1 MNANEEMNL
10 IEAVGEYT
18 GNHLK
23 DKDKTQAAIREINRF
38 VKHFQGDRILQTI
51 TPSQIG
57 VYAEQVAKNT
67 TSEEA
72 VEGLQ
77 AVRKF
82 LAYVHKQ
89 EITEVNLATHFRVRK
104 SKGGVKAGRGKS
116 LSQKGGQEMTQEGHD
131 QLTSEKELLESNRV
145 TISEAIQT
153 AAEDGDVREN
163 APLEAAREQQG
174 REEARIKEI
183 EGMLRSAIIV
193 DSSGKG
199 AKTARVGT
207 TIVIEDTDR
216 KKKSKYTLVSP
227 SEANP
232 LEGKISDASPLGKAL
247 IGKRT
252 GQKAVAVT
260 PKGQTNLKI
269 LDIN

>member
-1 MNANEEMNL
+1 MASNNEMNL
-10 IEAVGEYT
+10 LEAVGEYT
-18 GNHLK
+18 GTLKEK
-23 DKDKTQAAIREINRF
+23 DKSQAAIREINRF
-38 VKHFQGDRILQTI
+38 VKHFQGERLLASI

-57 VYAEQVAKNT
+57 GYAEQVAKNT
-67 TSEEA
+67 MSEEA

-82 LAYVHKQ
+82 LAFIHKQ
-89 EITEVNLATHFRVRK
+89 EITDMNLATHFRVRK
-104 SKGGVKAGRGKS
+104 SKGNSRTGRGRS

-131 QLTSEKELLESNRV
+131 QLTSERELLESNRV
-145 TISEAIQT
+145 SISESIQT

-207 TIVIEDTDR
+207 TIVIEDVDK

-247 IGKRT
+247 IGKRS

>member
-1 MNANEEMNL
+1 MDSNNEMNL
-10 IEAVGEYT
+10 LEAVGEYT
-18 GNHLK
+18 VSLK
-23 DKDKTQAAIREINRF
+23 DKDKSQAAIREINRF
-38 VKHFQGDRILQTI
+38 VKHFQGDRDLASI

-57 VYAEQVAKNT
+57 GYAEQVAKNT
-67 TSEEA
+67 MSEEA

-82 LAYVHKQ
+82 LAYAHKQ
-89 EITEVNLATHFRVRK
+89 EITEINLATHFRVRK
-104 SKGGVKAGRGKS
+104 SKGSARSRGKS
-116 LSQKGGQEMTQEGHD
+116 VSQRGGQEMTQEGHD
-131 QLTSEKELLESNRV
+131 QLTSEKETLESNRV
-145 TISEAIQT
+145 SISEAIQT

-199 AKTARVGT
+199 AKTVRVGT
-207 TIVIEDTDR
+207 TIVIEDLD
-216 KKKSKYTLVSP
+216 KKKKNKYTLVSP

-232 LEGKISDASPLGKAL
+232 LEGKILDASPLGKAL
-247 IGKRT
+247 MGKRS

-269 LDIN
+269 IDIN